1 MQYKSQEESNMIQ
14 QKQIKVKGM
23 HCQSCAEK
31 IEGKLKELNGIE
43 EAKVSFATEQAFVR
57 FNSEKIG
64 LNSIE
69 AKIKEMGYQ
78 ANVEDKAIDSPQRER
93 LIRIR
98 LEKPSILAVL
108 IAVTLLLTLINAYST
123 ANLRSQLAS
132 VIEGIAVESESQTT
146 GTLKEV
152 EPAQPFQEEELQN
165 QPSPQQSP
173 RASVSADN
181 DPVKGLGSAPVTVIE
196 FSDFECPFCARFVE
210 QTLPQIEEKYI
221 RTGKVKLVFRDFPLP
236 FHRNAQKAHQAA
248 ECADEQGRFWEYH
261 DLLFK
266 NYRSLDKESLKKYA
280 KNIGLNM
287 TEFNECLNSEKM
299 ASEVQEDLNHGS
311 QYGVRGTPTFFING
325 IELVGAQPYS
335 AFEQIIEQELN
346 RD

>member
-1 MQYKSQEESNMIQ
+1 MQYKSQEESNKIQ
-14 QKQIKVKGM
+14 QKQIKVRGM
-23 HCQSCAEK
+23 HCKSCADK

-43 EAKVSFATEQAFVR
+43 EAKVSFATEEAFVR

-69 AKIKEMGYQ
+69 EKIKEMGYQ
-78 ANVEDKAIDSPQRER
+78 ANVENKVIDNPQKDK

-108 IAVTLLLTLINAYST
+108 IAVTLILTLINIYST

-132 VIEGIAVESESQTT
+132 VIEGMPVGSEGQSA

-152 EPAQPFQEEELQN
+152 EPAQPSQEEELQN

-173 RASVSADN
+173 RASASADN
-181 DPVKGLGSAPVTVIE
+181 DPVKGLESAPVTIIE
-196 FSDFECPFCARFVE
+196 FSDFECPFCARFIE

-221 RTGKVKLVFRDFPLP
+221 KTGKVKLVFRDFPLP

-261 DLLFK
+261 DLLFENYQSLDEKSLK
-266 NYRSLDKESLKKYA
+266 NYAE
-280 KNIGLNM
+280 NIGLNM
-287 TEFNECLNSEKM
+287 TQFNECLNSEEM
-299 ASEVQEDLNHGS
+299 ASEVQKDLNDGS

-335 AFEQIIEQELN
+335 VFEQIIEQELN
-346 RD
+346 KD

>member
-1 MQYKSQEESNMIQ
+1 MQNQYKIQ

-23 HCQSCAEK
+23 HCKSCAEK

-43 EAKVSFATEQAFVR
+43 EAKVSFVTEQAFVR

-64 LNSIE
+64 LNNIE
-69 AKIKEMGYQ
+69 EKIKEMGYQ
-78 ANVEDKAIDSPQRER
+78 ANVEDKAIDNLQKDK

-98 LEKPSILAVL
+98 LEKPSILMVL
-108 IAVTLLLTLINAYST
+108 IAVTLMLTLINIYST

-132 VIEGIAVESESQTT
+132 MIEGIPAGSEGQDT

-152 EPAQPFQEEELQN
+152 GPAQPSQEEELQN

-181 DPVKGLGSAPVTVIE
+181 DPVKGLGGAPVTIIE
-196 FSDFECPFCARFVE
+196 FSDFECPYCARFFE
-210 QTLPQIEEKYI
+210 QTLSQIEEKYI
-221 RTGKVKLVFRDFPLP
+221 KTGKVKLVFRDFPLP

-248 ECADEQGRFWEYH
+248 ECADEQDKFWEYH
-261 DLLFK
+261 DLLFENYQSLSEENLK
-266 NYRSLDKESLKKYA
+266 NYAES
-280 KNIGLNM
+280 IGLNM

-299 ASEVQEDLNHGS
+299 LSEVQKDLNDGS
-311 QYGVRGTPTFFING
+311 QYGVSGTPTFFING
-325 IELVGAQPYS
+325 IKLVGAQPYS

-346 RD
+346 KD